1 MTLPR
6 DPAEEAVILAGALGA
21 VDTVVALGSDTTG
34 AIAVGDQSLGA
45 TTTVTLTKATTIT
58 LPTGRAGGRLVL
70 QITQD
75 ATGSRVATWAAQ
87 SGQAVKF
94 AGGAASGGVL
104 STAANAVDVA
114 AFDCYD
120 GVNWIG
126 RLTKAVA

>member
-6 DPAEEAVILAGALGA
+6 DAAEGALIVAEALGA
-21 VDTVVALGSDTTG
+21 LDTVIALGSDTTG
-34 AIAVGDQSLGA
+34 AIAVGDQSLGS
-45 TTTVTLTKATTIT
+45 TTTVTLTKPTTLT
-58 LPTGRAGGRLVL
+58 LPTARPGGRVVL

-94 AGGAASGGVL
+94 AGGSSGGIL
-104 STAANAVDVA
+104 TTTAAATDVA
-114 AFDCYD
+114 VFDSYD
-120 GVNWIG
+120 GTNWIG